1 MATVAATAVPATV
14 YPQQPP
20 PRTRP
25 QPAYQPPPSSI
36 HVPPPPTQQ
45 PPSPYQ
51 QPQPYQRPRSPYSQ
65 PGPAIMPY
73 QPQPNG
79 IPQPWPT
86 QIPPQRKKHTG
97 LKLFALI
104 GFVVIAAVIAIS
116 VGKHAQPGGGG
127 TSADQGQYMPGSPA
141 AVVHND
147 SYSLLNSGSTTL
159 ENGIT
164 VNWAEG
170 SNASNVGILVVQTDN
185 TADAS
190 TEAAELQSTS
200 TAVTVTQDGD
210 TVTLLDPN
218 GAGDISSWLR
228 NNGWTN

>member
-1 MATVAATAVPATV
+1 MTEWQSSQPQF

-20 PRTRP
+20 PPTRP
-25 QPAYQPPPSSI
+25 QPAYQPPPSFI
-36 HVPPPPTQQ
+36 PAPPPPTQQ
-45 PPSPYQ
+45 PTSPYQ
-51 QPQPYQRPRSPYSQ
+51 QPQPYQQPRTYQPPRPPYPP
-65 PGPAIMPY
+65 PGPTIMPY
-73 QPQPNG
+73 QPQA
-79 IPQPWPT
+79 
-86 QIPPQRKKHTG
+86 KKHTG
-97 LKLFALI
+97 LKLFGALI
-104 GFVVIAAVIAIS
+104 GFVFVAAVIATA
-116 VGKHAQPGGGG
+116 VGKHAQPSG
-127 TSADQGQYMPGSPA
+127 TSADQGQNIPGSPA
-141 AVVHND
+141 AVVQNG

-185 TADAS
+185 ATDAS
-190 TEAAELQSTS
+190 TEAVDLQSTS

-218 GAGDISSWLR
+218 GAGDISSWLQ